1 MLHALESISV
11 INISCVY
18 NHKKEYIMKYIRRLM
33 LNLPHLLSLSMTID
47 VGAVQCCTKGK
58 ILRSL
63 CFGSLTQRGV
73 YFTDYWPIV

>member
-18 NHKKEYIMKYIRRLM
+18 NHKKECIMKYRRRLM
-33 LNLPHLLSLSMTID
+33 LNLPYLFSLSMTID
-47 VGAVQCCTKGK
+47 VGAAHCCSKFVG
-58 ILRSL
+58 LYL